1 MRNYEMKKT
10 GNRIKTVR
18 CLLTFM
24 WFRQIISAGN
34 VRRQILKLLSGAP
47 AADEVNDQAFG
58 NGLLPGVLLPVKENP
73 FPLLLFQIRICRETP
88 PGSGCFPKE
97 FSERL
102 FEQRLINRKR
112 KVVCCINR
120 KSRILGVSNFV
131 YRSGSLWC
139 IRFSGLQ
146 KVLLCEAC
154 PEGAV

>member
-34 VRRQILKLLSGAP
+34 VRRQILKLL
-47 AADEVNDQAFG
+47 
-58 NGLLPGVLLPVKENP
+58 PGVLLPVKENP

-97 FSERL
+97 FFGETLRAEADKQKEKGCLLYKQKEPDPGGQQLRLSKRQPLVHPIFWPSEVFDL
-102 FEQRLINRKR
+102 
-112 KVVCCINR
+112 
-120 KSRILGVSNFV
+120 
-131 YRSGSLWC
+131 
-139 IRFSGLQ
+139 LQ
-146 KVLLCEAC
+146 E
-154 PEGAV
+154 